1 MKVYNTLSRQKEEFQ
16 PAGEPVKMYVCG
28 VTPYDTA
35 HVGHA
40 MSYVI
45 FDMIRRYLEYKGY
58 RLKVA
63 QNFTDIDDKIIAR
76 AQRLGV
82 SAEDLA
88 ERYIDEYLTDMDALA
103 VKRADVYPRATQEI
117 DKIIKVVQGLIDK
130 GMAYE
135 SGGDVYYR
143 VSRDPGYGKLS
154 GRSLEEMEAG
164 ARVEPGAGKEYPM
177 DFTLWKAAKP
187 GEPHWPSP
195 WGEGRPGWHIE
206 CTAMVLRYLGE
217 QIDIHGGGQDLIFPH
232 HENEIA
238 QSESYTGLV
247 PFARYWFHNGLLQ
260 LGEQKMSK
268 SLGNLVTVR
277 EALEQYGADA
287 LRLFILTSHYRN
299 PLTYSDEAL
308 EAAVRG
314 VERLRTAMRATIR
327 PGTEQPEGSELR
339 QRADQARQSFEGAMD
354 DDFNSPAALAQIFD
368 LARDINRAAEQ
379 GTSPEA
385 LEEAKRTL
393 AELAEILGFTL
404 AEPEREKAMEVRPFV
419 DLLVELRQDLR
430 RNKQYQLADRIRQ
443 QLAELGI
450 TLEDRP
456 EGTVWRFGK

>member
-1 MKVYNTLSRQKEEFQ
+1 MKVYNTLSKQKEEFQ
-16 PAGEPVKMYVCG
+16 PAGDPVKMYVCG

-40 MSYVI
+40 MSYVT

-58 RLKVA
+58 HLKVV

-76 AQRLGV
+76 ANRLGI
-82 SAEDLA
+82 SPEDLTK
-88 ERYIDEYLTDMDALA
+88 RYIEEYLTDMDALGI
-103 VKRADVYPRATQEI
+103 KRADVYPRATQEI

-135 SGGDVYYR
+135 SGGDVYFR
-143 VSRDPGYGKLS
+143 VTRDPDYGKLS
-154 GRSLEEMEAG
+154 GRSLREMEAG
-164 ARVEPGAGKEYPM
+164 ARVEPGAGKEDPM

-287 LRLFILTSHYRN
+287 VRLFILTSHYRS
-299 PLTYSDEAL
+299 PLTYTDEAL
-308 EAAVRG
+308 ESAARG
-314 VERLRTAMRATIR
+314 VERLRTAMRAALR
-327 PGTEQPEGSELR
+327 QGTETTEGTDLR
-339 QRADQARQSFEGAMD
+339 QRAQAAKAGFIQAMD
-354 DDFNSPAALAQIFD
+354 DDFNSPAALAQLFD

-379 GTSPEA
+379 GTSAEA
-385 LEEAKRTL
+385 LAEAKQTL
-393 AELAEILGFTL
+393 AELAGVLGFTL
-404 AEPEREKAMEVRPFV
+404 AEPEQERAVEVKPFV
-419 DLLVELRQDLR
+419 DLLVEMRQELR
-430 RNKQYQLADRIRQ
+430 RAKQYQLADRVRQ
-443 QLAELGI
+443 QLGELGVI
-450 TLEDRP
+450 LEDRP